1 MGGLRSALDELG
13 GEDLSSL
20 SPVAVE
26 DDMTELLGCAEALEA
41 EILRRL
47 AVVDRHRTF
56 ERDGHLSTV
65 SWLVD
70 RFRLSRGRA
79 AELVRVARALE
90 HMPAVRQALADGE
103 ISSSSV
109 RMLVEARG
117 VHPEAFDESEEL
129 LVEAARSLSVR
140 QLQVA
145 VGHWKQ
151 LADER
156 QGVGDDD
163 LHARRRLN
171 VSATVFGM
179 VRVDGDLDPE
189 TGESLITALRAV
201 MDAEVRSADGQE
213 GRTPAQRRADALGEI
228 CGSYLNR
235 SDRPHVG
242 GERPHVTVTVDLEA
256 LRGGSGRSEL
266 DHVGPVAAGAARR
279 LACDASVS
287 RIITGP
293 RSEPIDVGRQT
304 PVVTPAMR
312 RALVVRDRSCRF
324 PGCERPHSWCDAH
337 HVMHWADGGPTAM
350 SNLVLL
356 CRRHHRL
363 THEGRFRAE
372 MAEGRPVFRRPDGS
386 ILENRA
392 PP

>member
-1 MGGLRSALDELG
+1 LDELAS
-13 GEDLSSL
+13 EDLSSL

-26 DDMTELLGCAEALEA
+26 DDLFELMRDAEALEGQ
-41 EILRRL
+41 ILRRL

-65 SWLVD
+65 SWLAD

-90 HMPAVRQALADGE
+90 RMPATRQAFADGE

-117 VHPEAFDESEEL
+117 VHPEAFAESEEL
-129 LVEAARSLSVR
+129 LVEAAWSLSVR

-163 LHARRRLN
+163 LHARRSLH
-171 VSATVFGM
+171 VSATIFGM

-189 TGESLITALRAV
+189 TGESLLTALRAV
-201 MDAEVRSADGQE
+201 MDAEIRSADGE
-213 GRTPAQRRADALGEI
+213 DRRTPAERRADALGEI
-228 CGSYLNR
+228 CGSYLKR
-235 SDRPHVG
+235 SDRSQVS

-266 DHVGPVAAGAARR
+266 DHVGPVAAGTARR

-287 RIITGP
+287 RVVLKGK
-293 RSEPIDVGRQT
+293 SEPIDVGRQT
-304 PVVTPAMR
+304 PVVPAALR
-312 RALVVRDRSCRF
+312 RAVVIRDRYCRF
-324 PGCERPHSWCDAH
+324 PGCDRPHSWCDAH
-337 HVMHWADGGPTAM
+337 HIVHWADGGATAL

-356 CRRHHRL
+356 CRRHHRMLHERGGFGL
-363 THEGRFRAE
+363 T
-372 MAEGRPVFRRPDGS
+372 MLDGRPVFRRRDGTL
-386 ILENRA
+386 LEDRA

>member
-1 MGGLRSALDELG
+1 MGGLRSALDELA

-26 DDMTELLGCAEALEA
+26 DDLSELLRDAEVLEG

-47 AVVDRHRTF
+47 AVVDRHRTY

-79 AELVRVARALE
+79 AELVRLARALE
-90 HMPAVRQALADGE
+90 HMPRTREAFADGE
-103 ISSSSV
+103 ISSSAV
-109 RMLVEARG
+109 RMLAEART
-117 VHPEAFDESEEL
+117 VQPEAFAQSEEL
-129 LVEAARSLSVR
+129 LVQAARSLSVR
-140 QLQVA
+140 QLAVA

-156 QGVGDDD
+156 QGVGDED
-163 LHARRRLN
+163 LYARRSLH
-171 VSATVFGM
+171 VSPTIFGM

-189 TGESLITALRAV
+189 TGEGLLTALRSV
-201 MDAEVRSADGQE
+201 MDGEARSGSPDD
-213 GRTPAQRRADALGEI
+213 RTPAQRRADALGEI
-228 CGSYLNR
+228 CSRYLGC
-235 SDRPHVG
+235 SDRPTVS
-242 GERPHVTVTVDLEA
+242 GERPHVTVTVDLLR

-266 DHVGPVAAGAARR
+266 NHAGPVNSEVARR
-279 LACDASVS
+279 IGCDASVS
-287 RIITGP
+287 RVVLTG

-304 PVVTPAMR
+304 PVVSAAMR
-312 RALVVRDRSCRF
+312 RALMVRDRSCRF

-337 HVMHWADGGPTAM
+337 HVVHWADGGVTAL

-363 THEGRFRAE
+363 IHEGGFGAE
-372 MAEGRPVFRRPDGS
+372 MMDGRPVFRRPDGS
-386 ILENRA
+386 ILEDRA

>member
-1 MGGLRSALDELG
+1 
-13 GEDLSSL
+13 
-20 SPVAVE
+20 
-26 DDMTELLGCAEALEA
+26 
-41 EILRRL
+41 
-47 AVVDRHRTF
+47 
-56 ERDGHLSTV
+56 
-65 SWLVD
+65 
-70 RFRLSRGRA
+70 
-79 AELVRVARALE
+79 VAR
-90 HMPAVRQALADGE
+90 QAFADGE

-109 RMLVEARG
+109 RMLAEARG
-117 VHPEAFDESEEL
+117 VHPEAFAESEEL

-145 VGHWKQ
+145 VGRWKQ

-163 LHARRRLN
+163 LHARRSLN
-171 VSATVFGM
+171 VSATFFGM

-189 TGESLITALRAV
+189 TGESLITALRSV
-201 MDAEVRSADGQE
+201 MDTEIRSSDGHDH
-213 GRTPAQRRADALGEI
+213 RTPAQRRADALGEI
-228 CGSYLNR
+228 CSWYLSR
-235 SDRPHVG
+235 SDRPTVG
-242 GERPHVTVTVDLEA
+242 GERPHVTVTVDLQA
-256 LRGGSGRSEL
+256 LRGRPGRTEL
-266 DHVGPVAAGAARR
+266 DHTGPVASETARR

-304 PVVTPAMR
+304 AVVPPAMR
-312 RALVVRDRSCRF
+312 RALVMRDRSCRF
-324 PGCERPHSWCDAH
+324 PGCDRPHAWCDAH
-337 HVMHWADGGPTAM
+337 HVVHWADGGLTAL

-372 MAEGRPVFRRPDGS
+372 MLDGRPVFRRQDGTF
-386 ILENRA
+386 LEDRA